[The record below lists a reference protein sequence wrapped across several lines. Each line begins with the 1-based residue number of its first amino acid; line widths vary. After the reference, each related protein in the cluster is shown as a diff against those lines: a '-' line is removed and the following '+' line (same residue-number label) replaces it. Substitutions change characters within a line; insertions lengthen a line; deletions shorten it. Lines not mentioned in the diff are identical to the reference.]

1 MRRIFRIARRVVTHP
16 VFIVL
21 VVVLALDWFVF
32 TVTRPVIDHVPVA
45 QPGQPVTLTG
55 HGFGNRQNDSY
66 LIWQF
71 GDQRVTQDTGLTWS
85 NGRVVATPPDG
96 AASGTV
102 QVMKHMLF
110 TYWLSD
116 AAPVVVSAPGLPS
129 EPFGYAI
136 PVQDASPWPLF
147 RRDERNTG
155 SSPLPAV
162 YAGDAPWAFAT
173 GKGIFSTPVID
184 ANGTLYVGSADHTFY
199 AIGPDGRERW
209 RYTTGEIIDSA
220 AALPRPDPQLGG
232 ETVLVPSGDG
242 YLYRLRTAHGI
253 TDPADRVVWQFDAR
267 VAARESY
274 NNWWE
279 GNVGISYDSTLLAGN
294 TNFNYYAID
303 PAGTLRWVYPT
314 GANNWSLGGLG
325 SDGTIFW
332 GSNDTFVHAVT
343 ANGQPRWT
351 HRTLGFI
358 AASAAIGTDGTVYI
372 GSFDSYLY
380 ALDPHNGGTR
390 WRFKTN
396 DHIYSSAALGSD
408 ASGVTNG
415 IYVSSADGLLYAL
428 NPDGTLR
435 WQYDTGDPIRS
446 SPALGAGPDGA
457 RDAIVYFGS
466 GNGKLYALDAATG
479 TRRWS
484 FDTTPD
490 DPELRDRNDLNASP
504 ALGRQGIYIG
514 GEHGFVWYVP
524 YDYCLHQADPRCST
538 ESGSDLPDDIVGLYY
553 VTPGGS
559 TLSDDPAVLP
569 ASTILT
575 LRLLVREQGE
585 TIDAWVCN
593 SPIGCP
599 QDAVTVTAEPAFPFR
614 LEHSAD
620 GHYLHIIPDTYLTP
634 GQTYSITVSGDYYTG
649 GLPVGNVTLGG
660 RRTARFE
667 DTLNF
672 RVADDPTVSPPLA
685 VGPAQTTA
693 FEWTRLAAPLP
704 PMLPSLNQIGFDYM
718 DWIVGTV
725 DGAPAGDATGKVILW
740 AIGGKRDA
748 DGRLVADAA
757 SEFTLPLSGTYQDD
771 SFILANKQF
780 VMPITGIPIPFN
792 EFQLRGRFGDNL
804 RVEPGATAYADT
816 DVLSIPT
823 FGPYLAIAGLANNWI
838 EKLIVAGT
846 YITRP
851 YPPEGPANQ
860 RPDGIEV
867 GTVTY
872 TAPTASA
879 AGRVD
884 VTFRLNPGAA
894 YPLDAH
900 RAGIV
905 LVDSDQTVAVPLD
918 YHNNLTATADANGNL
933 ASASLTI
940 PAGTT
945 LPPNLKAIVVLDVFP
960 LHTQILAP

>member
-1 MRRIFRIARRVVTHP
+1 MRRLFRFVRRVVTHP
-16 VFIVL
+16 VTIVL
-21 VVVLALDWFVF
+21 AVVLVLDWLVF
-32 TVTRPVIDHVPVA
+32 TVTRPVIDVVPVT
-45 QPGQPVTLTG
+45 QPSSTLTLSG
-55 HGFGNRQNDSY
+55 HGFGNRQNGSY
-66 LIWQF
+66 LVWQF
-71 GDQRVTQDTGLTWS
+71 GDRQVTQDSGLTWS
-85 NGRVVATPPDG
+85 NSRIVTTLPAE

-102 QVMKHMLF
+102 QVMKRMLF
-110 TYWLSD
+110 TYWLSE
-116 AAPVVVSAPGLPS
+116 AAPLVVPAPDLPS
-129 EPFGYAI
+129 QPFGYEI
-136 PVQDASPWPLF
+136 PVQDESPWPLF
-147 RRDERNTG
+147 RRDRRNTG

-162 YAGDAPWAFAT
+162 YAGDVPWAFAT

-184 ANGTLYVGSADHTFY
+184 ADGAIYVGSADHTFY

-209 RYTTGEIIDSA
+209 HYTTGEIIDSA
-220 AALPRPDPQLGG
+220 AALPRPDPMLGG
-232 ETVLVPSGDG
+232 DTVLVPSGDG
-242 YLYRLRTAHGI
+242 YLYRLRTADGI
-253 TDPADRVVWQFDAR
+253 DRPEDRVVWQFDAR
-267 VAARESY
+267 VAARDSY

-279 GNVGISYDSTLLAGN
+279 GNVGISYDRTLLAGN

-303 PAGTLRWVYPT
+303 PAGTLRWTYPT
-314 GANNWSLGGLG
+314 GSNNWSLAGLG

-332 GSNDTFVHAVT
+332 GSNDTFVHAVA

-358 AASAAIGTDGTVYI
+358 AASAAIGSDGTVYI

-380 ALDPHNGGTR
+380 ALNPHNGSTR

-396 DHIYSSAALGSD
+396 DHIYSSVALGSD
-408 ASGVTNG
+408 ASGTTNA

-428 NPDGTLR
+428 DPDGRLR

-446 SPALGAGPDGA
+446 SPALGAGPDGT

-504 ALGRQGIYIG
+504 ALGHRGIYIG

-524 YDYCLHQADPRCST
+524 YDYCLQRSDPRCST
-538 ESGSDLPDDIVGLYY
+538 EPGSDLPDDVVGLFY

-559 TLSDDPAVLP
+559 TLTEDPAVLP

-575 LRLLVREQGE
+575 LRLLVREQGK

-599 QDAVTVTAEPAFPFR
+599 QDAVTVTTEPDFPFR
-614 LEHSAD
+614 VEHSAD
-620 GHYLHIIPDTYLTP
+620 GHYLHVIPDTFLTA
-634 GQTYSITVSGDYYTG
+634 GQTYSITVAGDYYTG
-649 GLPVGNVTLGG
+649 GLPVGNLTLGG
-660 RRTARFE
+660 RRTGRFS

-672 RVADDPTVSPPLA
+672 RVADDPAPTTPLA
-685 VGPAQTTA
+685 IGSAQTAA

-704 PMLPSLNQIGFDYM
+704 PMLPSLNQIGFDYL

-725 DGAPAGDATGKVILW
+725 DRAPDGDHAGKVILW

-748 DGRLVADAA
+748 AGRLVADAD
-757 SEFTLPLSGTYQDD
+757 SEFTLPLSGRYQGD
-771 SFILANKQF
+771 SFILGNRQF

-792 EFQLRGRFGDNL
+792 EFQLRGRFAENL
-804 RVEPGATAYADT
+804 QVEPGATAYADT

-838 EKLIVAGT
+838 EKLVVAGT

-851 YPPEGPANQ
+851 YAPDGPANQ
-860 RPDGIEV
+860 RPAGI
-867 GTVTY
+867 TVETLTY

-879 AGRVD
+879 DGRVD
-884 VTFRLNPGAA
+884 VTFQLEPGTT
-894 YPLDAH
+894 YSLDAH

-905 LVDSDQTVAVPLD
+905 LVDDDQTAAVPLD
-918 YHNNLTATADANGNL
+918 YHNNLSATADASGNL
-933 ASASLTI
+933 ATASLTI
-940 PAGTT
+940 PAGTA

-960 LHTQILAP
+960 LHTQPLG